1 MLMVFV
7 TRPQRENKRL
17 HTDGVSMYMNHL
29 PAVPPD
35 LPESSGWRAAGG
47 EWPDGSSQAV
57 GDQRLH

>member
-1 MLMVFV
+1 
-7 TRPQRENKRL
+7 
-17 HTDGVSMYMNHL
+17 MYLNHL

-47 EWPDGSSQAV
+47 ERPDGSSQAV